1 MISACT
7 PGTRSSDIL
16 YVYHQKERER
26 LIQRTHP
33 PQCLVT
39 VIFFNCQSNV
49 HNLYEIEKCK
59 RIFSSRYRVYMHSTC
74 VERSINSSSRS
85 RHPVSGTLPHHISCP
100 CLSTSL
106 HYSTWYIF
114 IIYKKDQHFH
124 NSIYFVLGL
133 TLKASGVWR
142 FDKKKFKLVLDVK
155 SR

>member
-1 MISACT
+1 MHVPQAREVLIFHTC
-7 PGTRSSDIL
+7 II
-16 YVYHQKERER
+16 KKRER
-26 LIQRTHP
+26 QRETERFIQRTHP

-59 RIFSSRYRVYMHSTC
+59 RIFSSRYRVDMHSTC

-114 IIYKKDQHFH
+114 Y
-124 NSIYFVLGL
+124 YL
-133 TLKASGVWR
+133 
-142 FDKKKFKLVLDVK
+142 
-155 SR
+155 